1 MSRRNSS
8 PTTGQ
13 MGFWTDVVEPPPL
26 YIPPTPP
33 LPRTEEPAKTAGFFV
48 SEDLTVKG
56 TKGKIRTNL
65 EIIKAL
71 YKIEAEKRLPSPEE
85 MALLARYSAFGGLAK
100 VFDPSPKNPEISL
113 FKEVKETLDP
123 LDYKA
128 AKASV
133 VNAFYTDP
141 AIIQAM
147 WAYLERLG
155 FSGGRVLEPAA
166 ATGLFFAGMPPALR
180 AASEL
185 TAVELDRL
193 SGRLGLYLHPDV
205 TYHLKGLEETT
216 FQPGYFDLVISNAP
230 FGDYGVFDNSL
241 TDAERA
247 LCKSAIHD
255 YYFIKAAQLVRRGGL
270 VAMITSRFTLD
281 KKEDAVRRYLAERF
295 DLVGTVRL
303 PSATFSAF
311 AGTDVITDILFLQ
324 RKAEDGLLRDPVW
337 LDAGLV
343 ELKGPRGPEEFR
355 INDYYT
361 HAHPHAVLG
370 QLTCRTGP
378 YGAKLLVDGEIDPT
392 TLTDRILAAL
402 PDTGPLYTP
411 VQAKEQTARFTVDA
425 SLDKVREGS
434 YGYQI
439 VGGVRTVYQKVKG
452 LAVPVNKDKTTL
464 DRLVALVD
472 LVALARNVL
481 DQCLHGTDAAL
492 TASQAQL
499 GDAYDHFV
507 RKYGY
512 LNAKYN
518 RQLFADDPN
527 APFLRALERWNEEQQ
542 TATKTK
548 VFSERTIR
556 TLTAPTGAA
565 SAVDA
570 LAICLNQ
577 KGHIDLDYMATLYG
591 KTKVEIV
598 AELGDDLFHDPVLDQ
613 WQTKAEYLSGNVLQK
628 LEAAADAAQ
637 ANPLYERNAAA
648 LRAVLPLPL
657 LAEEITVSLGNT
669 WVPVDV
675 VSQFL
680 KELYNPLSRVNH
692 MDEPNYHP
700 SSYHWSFA
708 NVTSQVTYVPALGRW
723 VVERKGKV
731 FNTLTDEKW
740 GTNRRN
746 LFVLL
751 EAALNG
757 SEVKVFDTTKDNR
770 QVLNATETIAARE
783 KVNMLHKAFRQ
794 WVWLDPKR
802 KQMLTDTYNRT
813 FRGMVRPTYDGS
825 YLTLPGTSLDLPPL
839 RKHQRDG
846 IARILQ
852 GENTLLWHL
861 VGAGKAQPL
870 DAKVLTPTGWRKM
883 GELKVGDQVMAE
895 TGKPTRIIKVFPQG
909 KKQIFRVEF
918 SDGSSTECCDDHL
931 WLTYNYRERCGT
943 AQAAKLGKDWP
954 YAKPKVRTLAEIRR
968 TLIDEAHPSKPK
980 NHSIPMVAPVEFK
993 ERSVKLD
1000 PYLMGV
1006 LLGDGH
1012 IRAKGATFTSAD
1024 PEIADLVKLPDHT
1037 ELSSAPKQKT
1047 VALTYTIKGTRW
1059 HNNPVTEILK
1069 DYGLQGLL
1077 SSHKF
1082 VPEDYLFN
1090 TIDVRLGVLQGL
1102 MDTDGY
1108 VDRRGTSCYYATVSP
1123 KLAENVAFLVQ
1134 SLGGTAITSVKEKSY
1149 RNKEGAKVVGQ
1160 PCYQLTVS
1168 LPPTI
1173 NPFRLPRKRDLVVP
1187 KTKYQ
1192 PTRYIVNVVP
1202 VGEKEAQCI
1211 MVDAPSHLYVT
1222 DNFIV
1227 THNSWSMII
1236 SSMELKRLG
1245 LRNRPLHVVP
1255 NALLEQYAT
1264 EFYRVYPHARI
1275 LVVNSK
1281 KMEPKTKQET
1291 LARIATED
1299 WDAILINASAFQRIP
1314 LNLETW
1320 EWLLMDQIAELEAA
1334 IEEREDDE
1342 DQRLTVKQLRGKL
1355 NRAEYRL
1362 QERRNQARVDK
1373 GGLTFEQMGIDA
1385 LFVDEFHQYRNLFF
1399 MTERGHLPGIG
1410 GDESGLAFDLFVKS
1424 QFVTRR
1430 CTKGHIL
1437 GANATCS
1444 CGAERAPRGQLIGA
1458 TGTAITNSIS
1468 EMFTLQRF
1476 FQMDLLIQ
1484 KGLENFDAWASTF
1497 GETETVIE
1505 MNPSGKGWRTKER
1518 FVNFV
1523 NVPELLDLF
1532 KQVADIWINPDTLG
1546 LERPAL
1552 ATGAPIP
1559 IELDPIDELLDVM
1572 EQCATRAENLK
1583 HNKFDN
1589 MLAIMGTATRAA
1601 TDVRLVGKQV
1611 DHPRSKA
1618 NRLVEEVFRIW
1629 RETSAVQLPG
1639 LPAPVGLTQLVF
1651 LDIGVPG
1658 GDAFDLY
1665 NDLRAKW
1672 IALGVPAEQIA
1683 FATDYETDAQRKALY
1698 DAVNAG
1704 MIRILLATTGR
1715 AGMGVNIQR
1724 LLIALHHVD
1733 ITWTPA
1739 SVEQREG
1746 RILRPGNLN
1755 PMVYVYRYIVKRSL
1769 DFHKWHLL
1777 ELKAKANR
1785 QLFMTDST
1793 SRTVQDLDQAV
1804 LSFAQMKAIATGD
1817 PLLMEKVK
1825 IETDLNRLYALHDK
1839 YMQDRRSVD
1848 RELRE
1853 LEISIPASRRRAQE
1867 YAQAYAAFAKW
1878 EEKPPVKVQG
1888 RVYKKRSDAGEH
1900 LQRLISMKLA
1910 DRDVVDLGYATVSLV
1925 PAFDGVWLEIS
1936 CPPVRYAI
1944 SPGDSATGHLMKVDN
1959 FLKKMEGDAQFYERQ
1974 AEGYADRLAF
1984 LSGQGER
1991 RFAYQAELDAAYTR
2005 FTEIEAELTRRADH
2019 AVEVKTLA
2027 EGLETTA

>member
-8 PTTGQ
+8 PTAGQ

-26 YIPPTPP
+26 YIPPP
-33 LPRTEEPAKTAGFFV
+33 LPLPLTEEPTKLVGFFV

-71 YKIEAEKRLPSPEE
+71 YKIEQEKRLPSPEE

-155 FSGGRVLEPAA
+155 FRGGRVLEPAA

-241 TDAERA
+241 TDAERN
-247 LCKSAIHD
+247 LCRTAIHD

-303 PSATFSAF
+303 PSDTFSAF

-324 RKAEDGLLRDPVW
+324 RKAEDGLSRDPIW
-337 LDAGLV
+337 LDAEKV
-343 ELKGPRGPEEFR
+343 ELKGPRGPEEFW

-378 YGAKLLVDGEIDPT
+378 YGAKLLVEGDIDPT

-402 PDTGPLYTP
+402 PDVGTLYMP
-411 VQAKEQTARFTVDA
+411 VPTTAQTARFTVDA

-439 VGGVRTVYQKVKG
+439 IGGVRTVYQKVKG
-452 LAVPVNKDKTTL
+452 LAVPVNRDKTTL

-548 VFSERTIR
+548 VFTERTIR

-628 LEAAADAAQ
+628 LEAAQAQ

-648 LRAVLPLPL
+648 LRSVLPLPL

-680 KELYNPLSRVNH
+680 KELYNPMSRVNH
-692 MDEPNYHP
+692 LDEPNYHA

-708 NVTSQVTYVPALGRW
+708 NVKSQVTYVPALGRW
-723 VVERKGKV
+723 VVEKKGKV
-731 FNTLTDEKW
+731 FNDLPDEKW
-740 GTNRRN
+740 GTSRRN
-746 LFVLL
+746 VFVLL

-757 SEVKVFDTTKDNR
+757 SEVKVFDTVKEKL
-770 QVLNATETIAARE
+770 VLNATETIAARE
-783 KVNMLHKAFRQ
+783 KVNQLHKAFRQ

-802 KQMLTDTYNRT
+802 KQTLTDTYNRT

-839 RKHQRDG
+839 RKNQKDG

-852 GENTLLWHL
+852 GGNVLLWHA
-861 VGAGKAQPL
+861 VGAGKS
-870 DAKVLTPTGWRKM
+870 
-883 GELKVGDQVMAE
+883 
-895 TGKPTRIIKVFPQG
+895 RI
-909 KKQIFRVEF
+909 
-918 SDGSSTECCDDHL
+918 
-931 WLTYNYRERCGT
+931 
-943 AQAAKLGKDWP
+943 
-954 YAKPKVRTLAEIRR
+954 
-968 TLIDEAHPSKPK
+968 
-980 NHSIPMVAPVEFK
+980 
-993 ERSVKLD
+993 
-1000 PYLMGV
+1000 
-1006 LLGDGH
+1006 
-1012 IRAKGATFTSAD
+1012 
-1024 PEIADLVKLPDHT
+1024 
-1037 ELSSAPKQKT
+1037 
-1047 VALTYTIKGTRW
+1047 
-1059 HNNPVTEILK
+1059 
-1069 DYGLQGLL
+1069 
-1077 SSHKF
+1077 
-1082 VPEDYLFN
+1082 
-1090 TIDVRLGVLQGL
+1090 
-1102 MDTDGY
+1102 
-1108 VDRRGTSCYYATVSP
+1108 
-1123 KLAENVAFLVQ
+1123 
-1134 SLGGTAITSVKEKSY
+1134 
-1149 RNKEGAKVVGQ
+1149 
-1160 PCYQLTVS
+1160 
-1168 LPPTI
+1168 
-1173 NPFRLPRKRDLVVP
+1173 
-1187 KTKYQ
+1187 
-1192 PTRYIVNVVP
+1192 
-1202 VGEKEAQCI
+1202 
-1211 MVDAPSHLYVT
+1211 
-1222 DNFIV
+1222 
-1227 THNSWSMII
+1227 MII
-1236 SSMELKRLG
+1236 ASMELKRLG
-1245 LRNRPLHVVP
+1245 LRNRPMHVVP

-1320 EWLLMDQIAELEAA
+1320 EWLLMDQIAELEQA
-1334 IEEREDDE
+1334 IEDREDDE

-1362 QERRNQARVDK
+1362 QERRNQANVDK

-1385 LFVDEFHQYRNLFF
+1385 LFYDEFHTARNLYF

-1444 CGAERAPRGQLIGA
+1444 CGAERASAGQLVGA

-1468 EMFTLQRF
+1468 EMFTLHRF

-1572 EQCATRAENLK
+1572 EHCARRADDLK
-1583 HNKFDN
+1583 NNRYDN

-1618 NRLVEEVFRIW
+1618 NRLVTEVFRIW

-1672 IALGVPAEQIA
+1672 VALGVPPEQIA

-1724 LLIALHHVD
+1724 LLVALHHVD

-1755 PMVYVYRYIVKRSL
+1755 PMVWVYRYIVKKSL

-1785 QLFMTDST
+1785 QLFMTDTT

-1848 RELRE
+1848 REIRE
-1853 LEISIPASRRRAQE
+1853 LEIALPASRRRAQE
-1867 YAQAYAAFAKW
+1867 YAQAYAAFAQW

-1888 RVYKKRSDAGEH
+1888 RVYKKRGEAGEH
-1900 LQRLISMKLA
+1900 LQRLIDLKLA

>member
-1 MSRRNSS
+1 MSRRNSA
-8 PTTGQ
+8 PTAGQ
-13 MGFWTDVVEPPPL
+13 MGFWTDVIEPPPL

-33 LPRTEEPAKTAGFFV
+33 LPQTEEPAQLAGFFV

-71 YKIEAEKRLPSPEE
+71 YQIEAEKRLPTPEE
-85 MALLARYSAFGGLAK
+85 AALLARYSAFGGLAK
-100 VFDPSPKNPEISL
+100 VFDPNPKNSELSL
-113 FKEVKETLDP
+113 YKEVKAALNP
-123 LDYKA
+123 QDYKA

-147 WAYLERLG
+147 WAYVERLG
-155 FSGGRVLEPAA
+155 FTGGRVLEPAA

-180 AASEL
+180 AKSEL

-193 SGRLGLYLHPDV
+193 SGRIGLYLHPDV
-205 TYHLKGLEETT
+205 TYHLSGLEETT

-230 FGDYGVFDNSL
+230 FGDYGVFDSSL
-241 TDAERA
+241 TKAEQD
-247 LCKSAIHD
+247 LCRTAIHD
-255 YYFIKAAQLVRRGGL
+255 YYFIKAAQLVRPCGL

-281 KKEDAVRRYLAERF
+281 KKEDGVRRYLAERF

-303 PSATFSAF
+303 PSDTFTAF

-324 RKAEDGLLRDPVW
+324 RKAEDGLLREPLW
-337 LDAGLV
+337 LDAG
-343 ELKGPRGPEEFR
+343 EMILKGPRGPEAFR
-355 INDYYT
+355 INDYYRL
-361 HAHPHAVLG
+361 AHPLAVLG
-370 QLTCRTGP
+370 TLTCRTGP
-378 YGAKLLVDGEIDPT
+378 YGAKLLVKGDTDPT
-392 TLTDRILAAL
+392 TLGDRILAVL
-402 PDTGPLYTP
+402 PDVTEPVYTP
-411 VQAKEQTARFTVDA
+411 LAVTEQTARFTVDA

-434 YGYQI
+434 YGYQV
-439 VGGVRTVYQKVKG
+439 VGGVRTVYQKVRG
-452 LAVPVNKDKTTL
+452 LAVPVDKDKATL

-472 LVALARNVL
+472 LAALARNVL

-492 TASQAQL
+492 GDSQAQL
-499 GDAYDHFV
+499 NEAYDHFV

-518 RQLFADDPN
+518 RQVFADDPD

-548 VFSERTIR
+548 VFTERTIR
-556 TLTAPTGAA
+556 TLSAPTGAA

-598 AELGDDLFHDPVLDQ
+598 AELGDALFHDPVLDQ
-613 WQTKAEYLSGNVLQK
+613 WQTRAEYLSGNVLQK
-628 LEAAADAAQ
+628 LEAAQAQ
-637 ANPLYERNAAA
+637 ANPLYERNVTA
-648 LRAVLPLPL
+648 LKAVLPLPL

-669 WVPVDV
+669 WVPVDM

-680 KELYNPLSRVNH
+680 RELYNPLSQVNH
-692 MDEPNYHP
+692 LDEPHYHATG
-700 SSYHWSFA
+700 YHWSFDK
-708 NVTSQVTYVPALGRW
+708 VKTGVTYVPALGRW
-723 VVERKGKV
+723 TVEKQGKV
-731 FNTLTDEKW
+731 FNTLPDEKW

-783 KVNMLHKAFRQ
+783 KVNLLHKAFRQ

-802 KQMLTDTYNRT
+802 KQMLVDTYNRT

-825 YLTLPGTSLDLPPL
+825 YLTLPGTSLDMPAL

-852 GENTLLWHL
+852 GENVLLWHL
-861 VGAGKAQPL
+861 VGSGK
-870 DAKVLTPTGWRKM
+870 
-883 GELKVGDQVMAE
+883 
-895 TGKPTRIIKVFPQG
+895 
-909 KKQIFRVEF
+909 
-918 SDGSSTECCDDHL
+918 
-931 WLTYNYRERCGT
+931 
-943 AQAAKLGKDWP
+943 
-954 YAKPKVRTLAEIRR
+954 
-968 TLIDEAHPSKPK
+968 
-980 NHSIPMVAPVEFK
+980 
-993 ERSVKLD
+993 
-1000 PYLMGV
+1000 
-1006 LLGDGH
+1006 
-1012 IRAKGATFTSAD
+1012 
-1024 PEIADLVKLPDHT
+1024 
-1037 ELSSAPKQKT
+1037 
-1047 VALTYTIKGTRW
+1047 
-1059 HNNPVTEILK
+1059 
-1069 DYGLQGLL
+1069 
-1077 SSHKF
+1077 
-1082 VPEDYLFN
+1082 
-1090 TIDVRLGVLQGL
+1090 
-1102 MDTDGY
+1102 
-1108 VDRRGTSCYYATVSP
+1108 
-1123 KLAENVAFLVQ
+1123 
-1134 SLGGTAITSVKEKSY
+1134 
-1149 RNKEGAKVVGQ
+1149 
-1160 PCYQLTVS
+1160 
-1168 LPPTI
+1168 
-1173 NPFRLPRKRDLVVP
+1173 
-1187 KTKYQ
+1187 
-1192 PTRYIVNVVP
+1192 
-1202 VGEKEAQCI
+1202 
-1211 MVDAPSHLYVT
+1211 
-1222 DNFIV
+1222 
-1227 THNSWSMII
+1227 SWQMII

-1281 KMEPKTKQET
+1281 RMEPKVKQET

-1320 EWLLMDQIAELEAA
+1320 EWLLMDQIAELEQA

-1362 QERRNQARVDK
+1362 RERRAQARIDK

-1385 LFVDEFHQYRNLFF
+1385 LFVDEFHSYRNLYF

-1430 CTKGHIL
+1430 CTKGHVL
-1437 GANATCS
+1437 GSQATCS
-1444 CGAERAPRGQLIGA
+1444 CGAERAQRGQLVGA

-1484 KGLENFDAWASTF
+1484 KGLENFDAWASLF

-1572 EQCATRAENLK
+1572 EHCATRAENLK
-1583 HNKFDN
+1583 HNKYDN

-1601 TDVRLVGKQV
+1601 TDVRLVGKTV

-1629 RETSAVQLPG
+1629 QETANVQLPG
-1639 LPAPVGLTQLVF
+1639 LDQPVGLTQLVF

-1672 IALGVPAEQIA
+1672 VALGVPPEQIA

-1704 MIRILLATTGR
+1704 IIRILMATTGR

-1724 LLIALHHVD
+1724 LLVALHHVD

-1746 RILRPGNLN
+1746 RIMRPGNLN
-1755 PMVYVYRYIVKRSL
+1755 PQVWIYRYIVKKSL

-1785 QLFMTDST
+1785 QLFMTDT
-1793 SRTVQDLDQAV
+1793 TTRTVQDLDQAV

-1825 IETDLNRLYALHDK
+1825 LETDLNRLYALYDK
-1839 YMQDRRSVD
+1839 HMLDRRSLD

-1853 LEISIPASRRRAQE
+1853 LEMSIPGSRRRAEE
-1867 YAQAYAAFAKW
+1867 YKQAYIAFSRW

-1888 RVYKKRSDAGEH
+1888 RTYKKRSDAGEH
-1900 LQRLISMKLA
+1900 LQQLINLKLVA
-1910 DRDVVDLGYATVSLV
+1910 PDVVDLGYATVSTV
-1925 PAFDGVWLEIS
+1925 PALDGVWLEIN
-1936 CPPVRYAI
+1936 CPPIKYAI
-1944 SPGDSATGHLMKVDN
+1944 APGDSATGHLMKVDN

-1974 AEGYADRLAF
+1974 AASMTERLAF

-1991 RFAYQAELDAAYTR
+1991 RFAYQAELDTAQAR
-2005 FTEIEAELTRRADH
+2005 WEAIDAELNRRADH
-2019 AVEVKTLA
+2019 AVEVQTLA
-2027 EGLETTA
+2027 EGLEATA